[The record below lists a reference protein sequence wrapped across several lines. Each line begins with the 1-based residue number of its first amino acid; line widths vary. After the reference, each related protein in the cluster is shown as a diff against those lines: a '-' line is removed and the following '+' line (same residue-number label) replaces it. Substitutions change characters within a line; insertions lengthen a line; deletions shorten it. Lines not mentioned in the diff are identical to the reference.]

1 MGKYVVFAI
10 AALGLAACQ
19 STAPNS
25 AAAGGT
31 APVATAT
38 TGTHDVRVNFDNG
51 VTRDV
56 GTDYDL
62 RRGDRVIML
71 SNGKVGPL

>member
-1 MGKYVVFAI
+1 MGKYIALAI

-19 STAPNS
+19 STAPYNS
-25 AAAGGT
+25 GAAGGT
-31 APVATAT
+31 AATT

-56 GTDYDL
+56 PTDYDL
-62 RRGDRVIML
+62 RSGDRVIML

>member
-19 STAPNS
+19 STPSYQS

-31 APVATAT
+31 APATSS
-38 TGTHDVRVNFDNG
+38 THDVRVAFDNG
-51 VTRDV
+51 VTKNV
-56 GTDYDL
+56 ATDYDL

-71 SNGKVGPL
+71 SNGRVGPL